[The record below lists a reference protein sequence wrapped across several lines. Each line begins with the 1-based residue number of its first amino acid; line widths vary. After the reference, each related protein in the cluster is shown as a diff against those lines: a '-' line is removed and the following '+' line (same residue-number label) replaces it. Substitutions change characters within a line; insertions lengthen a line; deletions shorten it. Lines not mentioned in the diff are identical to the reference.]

1 MKTFFGTVIA
11 SAAAL
16 LMATAVSA
24 QDINRIEE
32 MSLNPPQDS
41 KSLIIWQWMDG
52 LVTKESITADLD
64 LEGMRASRPQFRH
77 AQLSR
82 LVIQRSS
89 GRSARIFNA
98 ETCLD

>member
-32 MSLNPPQDS
+32 MFLNPPQDS
-41 KSLIIWQWMDG
+41 KPLIIWQWMDG
-52 LVTKESITADLD
+52 L
-64 LEGMRASRPQFRH
+64 
-77 AQLSR
+77 AQ
-82 LVIQRSS
+82 V
-89 GRSARIFNA
+89 
-98 ETCLD
+98 